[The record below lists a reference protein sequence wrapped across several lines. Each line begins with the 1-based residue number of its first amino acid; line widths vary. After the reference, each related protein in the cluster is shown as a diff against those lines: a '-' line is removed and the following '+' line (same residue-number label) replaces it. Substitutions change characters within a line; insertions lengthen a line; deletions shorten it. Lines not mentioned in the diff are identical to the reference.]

1 MHSSLTPRQ
10 RIGHA
15 ALLSLVLLP
24 ATTMA
29 ATIGTSQNVD
39 FSPTVVNNF
48 CDITTTGGSLAV
60 ERKRGLITSDSSLSG
75 TFSGTQAPGTIAV
88 VSNLT
93 SAGTV
98 IVDPPKLSGGT
109 AATTSEVKLGNGP
122 YSSTAQSLNLGSD
135 GNLPSTN
142 LHVRFST
149 SSNGNRFANG
159 TYNAVATVTC
169 TDDANR

>member
-1 MHSSLTPRQ
+1 
-10 RIGHA
+10 
-15 ALLSLVLLP
+15 
-24 ATTMA
+24 MA
-29 ATIGTSQNVD
+29 ATIGASQNVD
-39 FSPTVVNNF
+39 FSPTVVSNF

-75 TFSGTQAPGTIAV
+75 TFSGTQTPGTIAV

-98 IVDPPKLSGGT
+98 IVDPPTLSGGT
-109 AATTSEVKLGNGP
+109 AATASELKLGNSS

-135 GNLPSTN
+135 GNLASTN

-149 SSNGNRFANG
+149 TSNGNKFANG